1 MSSSTEMSW
10 STEWKTY
17 LQGVATEAENK
28 EIAAGKIYEPTLRE
42 RLVRLCEANNL
53 VYQPAVY
60 DEYTT
65 WEEENPILMM
75 DVNPQRRIRMFKS
88 ISYFLKQ
95 QVDEIRIMDRYEHA
109 AKQQFYHPVSIL
121 ERMSLAVAYIQ

>member
-1 MSSSTEMSW
+1 MSW

-17 LQGVATEAENK
+17 LQGVATETENK
-28 EIAAGKIYEPTLRE
+28 NIAAGKVYDPTLRE
-42 RLVRLCEANNL
+42 RLVLLCETNKL

-60 DEYTT
+60 DEYKT

-75 DVNPQRRIRMFKS
+75 DVSFPRRIRMFKS

-95 QVDEIRIMDRYEHA
+95 QVNEIRIMDQYEQASKKH
-109 AKQQFYHPVSIL
+109 FYHSVSIL
-121 ERMSLAVAYIQ
+121 ERMSLAVAYMGQ

>member
-1 MSSSTEMSW
+1 MSW
-10 STEWKTY
+10 STEWKAY
-17 LQGVATEAENK
+17 LQSVATEAESK
-28 EIAAGKIYEPTLRE
+28 DIAAGKVYDPTLRE
-42 RLVRLCEANNL
+42 RLLRVCEANKL

-60 DEYTT
+60 DEYMT

-75 DVNPQRRIRMFKS
+75 DVNPQRRIRMFKD

-95 QVDEIRIMDRYEHA
+95 QVKEIRIMDRYEQA

-121 ERMSLAVAYIQ
+121 ERMSLAVAYGQ

>member
-1 MSSSTEMSW
+1 MSW
-10 STEWKTY
+10 STEWKAY
-17 LQGVATEAENK
+17 LQSVATEAESK
-28 EIAAGKIYEPTLRE
+28 EIAAGKVYDPTLRE
-42 RLVRLCEANNL
+42 RLLRVCEANKL

-60 DEYTT
+60 DEYMT

-75 DVNPQRRIRMFKS
+75 DVNPQRRIRMFKD

-95 QVDEIRIMDRYEHA
+95 QVKEIRIMDRYEQA

-121 ERMSLAVAYIQ
+121 ERMSLAVAYGQ